1 MAAADFADAHDLVSG
16 ARDLIRIDDPR
27 TAGLWP
33 RAAALLARQSIESS
47 MDALW
52 ELRSPGMRATTLRC
66 QLLCLGDFL
75 HDPALAGRVRLTW
88 SALSRACHLRLYQ
101 FPPSLE
107 ELQPWLE
114 CAWELA
120 QAVSCIATPTRPG
133 GRIPPRRPRPIPI
146 LLRRA
151 PS

>member
-1 MAAADFADAHDLVSG
+1 MLRADALDAHDLVSA
-16 ARDLIRIDDPR
+16 ARDLIRADDPR

-52 ELRSPGMRATTLRC
+52 ELRSPGMRSTTAKC

-75 HDPALAGRVRLTW
+75 HAPELAGRVSVTW
-88 SALSRACHLRLYQ
+88 SGLSRACHLRVYELA
-101 FPPSLE
+101 PSLE
-107 ELQPWLE
+107 ELQGWLG

-120 QAVSCIATPTRPG
+120 ESVQRECRRTAASWAGLATPAAG
-133 GRIPPRRPRPIPI
+133 
-146 LLRRA
+146 
-151 PS
+151 

>member
-1 MAAADFADAHDLVSG
+1 MAAADVADANDLVSA

-47 MDALW
+47 MGALW

-88 SALSRACHLRLYQ
+88 SGLSRACHLRVYEL
-101 FPPSLE
+101 PPALAELE
-107 ELQPWLE
+107 VWLK

-120 QAVSCIATPTRPG
+120 EAVERGT
-133 GRIPPRRPRPIPI
+133 
-146 LLRRA
+146 
-151 PS
+151 